1 MTDSTESPTVP
12 PIDIADEEWR
22 ARLSPERYA
31 VLRQK
36 GTEPAWSGD
45 LLHVEG
51 SGTFTCAGCGAE
63 LFESEAKFESGS
75 GWPSFTRALDERTI
89 DEKEDHSFGS
99 RRTEIMCARCGG
111 HLGHVF
117 PDGPAPTGL
126 RYCVNSLS
134 IEYQPGDANS
144 HSKEVGSS

>member
-1 MTDSTESPTVP
+1 MSTTNDPTTAGGKVELTD
-12 PIDIADEEWR
+12 AEWR

-36 GTEPAWSGD
+36 GTESAWSGE

-51 SGTFTCAGCGAE
+51 SGMFTCAGCGAE
-63 LFESEAKFESGS
+63 LFPTDAKFESGS
-75 GWPSFTRALDERTI
+75 GWPSFTRALADGTI
-89 DEKEDHSFGS
+89 AEHDDSSFGM
-99 RRTEIMCARCGG
+99 RRTEITCARCGG

-134 IEYQPGDANS
+134 LEFEPSQD
-144 HSKEVGSS
+144 